1 MLPCKYADDITG
13 CLATDNDVE
22 LQEAVTMLMSKYVKF
37 GRTLPQPEQMYHH
50 CIVIQSQEKWDN
62 QIQGISFNK
71 IILIVLLKL

>member
-22 LQEAVTMLMSKYVKF
+22 LQEAVTMLMSEYGKF

-62 QIQGISFNK
+62 QIQGISFK